1 MYNLSPSFNWSAH
14 GFTNEQL
21 KSFIWDLG
29 KAGFMLQLISL
40 AGLHSTAVVT
50 GTCVSSHLAALIGE
64 QRNLLSATRRTAC
77 SPTSS

>member
-1 MYNLSPSFNWSAH
+1 MTASRFPRWLVYNLSPSFNWGAH

-29 KAGFMLQLISL
+29 KSGFVLQLISL

-50 GTCVSSHLAALIGE
+50 GPSLRLLPVDL
-64 QRNLLSATRRTAC
+64 NLTLLFA
-77 SPTSS
+77 